1 MHSVSMYVKSLILL
15 AVFSRVIVPRETRIK
30 TTPTESNNQGQGL
43 PSLRGPPRVNQPTP
57 N

>member
-57 N
+57 T